1 MEIST
6 RDVQKK
12 SENYSK
18 LGRYFY
24 YGESTEHLSTR
35 VFGGL

>member
-6 RDVQKK
+6 RNDQKK
-12 SENYSK
+12 SETTAN
-18 LGRYFY
+18 LGDTYII
-24 YGESTEHLSTR
+24 GESTEHLSTR